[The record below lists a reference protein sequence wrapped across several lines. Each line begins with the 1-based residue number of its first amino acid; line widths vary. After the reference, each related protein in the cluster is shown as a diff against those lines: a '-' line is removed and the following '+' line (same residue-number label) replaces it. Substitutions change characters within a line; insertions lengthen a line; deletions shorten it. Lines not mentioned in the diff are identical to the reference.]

1 MESHVNSLNFEIIKN
16 ILIFEQLTHVINFA
30 GGYCNTLQYLSTVL
44 ATLDV
49 LVSFAIVAASAPT
62 PYIRPKMLPSG
73 TGTLNLKQARH
84 PCVEMQDSV
93 SYIPNSINFKQ
104 DSATLYLITGPN
116 MGGKSTYIRSIGV
129 VALLA
134 HIGSFVPC
142 DEAEIPILDAI
153 LARVGAND
161 SQIKGMS
168 TFMVEMVETS
178 SIIRVSWLKLRYYHC
193 IVFFNNI
200 FLFSRERLVIH

>member
-1 MESHVNSLNFEIIKN
+1 MISVIFFLNFIYS
-16 ILIFEQLTHVINFA
+16 T

-44 ATLDV
+44 ASLDV
-49 LVSFAIVAASAPT
+49 LTSFAVVAASAPT
-62 PYIRPKMLPSG
+62 PYVRPKMLPFEAG
-73 TGTLNLKQARH
+73 TMNLKQARH

-93 SYIPNSINFKQ
+93 SYIPNDVHFQ
-104 DSATLYLITGPN
+104 QGSATLYLITGPN

-142 DEAEIPILDAI
+142 EEAEIPILDAI

-178 SIIRVSWLKLRYYHC
+178 SIIRVSSLNFDFLVNLN
-193 IVFFNNI
+193 VF
-200 FLFSRERLVIH
+200 

>member
-1 MESHVNSLNFEIIKN
+1 
-16 ILIFEQLTHVINFA
+16 
-30 GGYCNTLQYLSTVL
+30 
-44 ATLDV
+44 
-49 LVSFAIVAASAPT
+49 
-62 PYIRPKMLPSG
+62 
-73 TGTLNLKQARH
+73 
-84 PCVEMQDSV
+84 
-93 SYIPNSINFKQ
+93 
-104 DSATLYLITGPN
+104 

-129 VALLA
+129 VALMA

-178 SIIRVSWLKLRYYHC
+178 SIIRVC
-193 IVFFNNI
+193 IAQCHSEKVHDLNCE
-200 FLFSRERLVIH
+200 L